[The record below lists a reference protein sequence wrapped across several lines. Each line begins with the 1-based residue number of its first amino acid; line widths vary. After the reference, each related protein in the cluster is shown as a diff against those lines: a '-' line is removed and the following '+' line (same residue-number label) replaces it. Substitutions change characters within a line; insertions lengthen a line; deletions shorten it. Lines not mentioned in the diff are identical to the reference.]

1 MLMRSLRIL
10 PIAAATAM
18 AALAFTPMVSSAE
31 ETRLNL
37 GPVGPY
43 EPILATIGDKRL
55 IAYYAP
61 NGDTCDVSAVVFDAS
76 PSGGSHTSA
85 RVRVSLHPGE
95 LFHLDNVWDQSAVL
109 TCAPNAGML
118 TVLNKQ
124 QLLTPAAN
132 VN

>member
-1 MLMRSLRIL
+1 MRSLRIL
-10 PIAAATAM
+10 PIAAATALS
-18 AALAFTPMVSSAE
+18 ALAFTPLASAE
-31 ETRLNL
+31 ETRTNL

-61 NGDTCDVSAVVFDAS
+61 DGDTCEVSAVVFDAA
-76 PSGGSHTSA
+76 PSSGDHTSA

-95 LFHLDNVWDQSAVL
+95 LLHLDNVWQQSAVL

-118 TVLNKQ
+118 TVLNKRE
-124 QLLTPAAN
+124 LLTPAAN